1 MTNLANIIKD
11 LENETGIEYTDK
23 EKTFALNLVK
33 TSNQSE
39 AARASGA
46 SPQRAGQTG
55 REMAMRPEIQS
66 LVEAIKDY
74 STAILSDEFVKA
86 GLLKEALT
94 AKDSRD
100 RREALHLL
108 GKTSGM
114 FKDTVETIS
123 KVSDEELIDSIK
135 REFGEDA
142 AKKAKEELDT

>member
-11 LENETGIEYTDK
+11 LEAQNGQEFSDK
-23 EKTFALNLVK
+23 DKAYALTLVK
-33 TSNQSE
+33 TDNQSE
-39 AARASGA
+39 AARAAGA

-66 LVEAIKDY
+66 LVTAIRDY
-74 STAILSDEFVKA
+74 STSILSEEFVKA

-114 FKDTVETIS
+114 FKDTVENVARS
-123 KVSDEELIDSIK
+123 SDEELLEAIRK
-135 REFGEDA
+135 EFGEDA
-142 AKKAKEELDT
+142 ANKAREEIG

>member
-1 MTNLANIIKD
+1 
-11 LENETGIEYTDK
+11 
-23 EKTFALNLVK
+23 
-33 TSNQSE
+33 
-39 AARASGA
+39 
-46 SPQRAGQTG
+46 
-55 REMAMRPEIQS
+55 MAMRPEIQS

-74 STAILSDEFVKA
+74 STTILSDEFVKA